1 MDERA
6 MIPRATYRLQ
16 LHSQFTFKDATAL
29 IPYLSRLGISHIYCS
44 PYFRAKPGS
53 THGYDV
59 VDHNTFNPEVGSR
72 ADFEEFVTTLRAH
85 RMGHIADFVP
95 NHVGIG
101 NENAWWMDVLR
112 NGRNSQYAAY
122 FDIDWNAGKL
132 MIPVLGDSYGVV
144 LDRGE
149 LTLRRAGP
157 RDYVVD
163 YHDHRFPI
171 AAADNQRAEQLLA
184 AGAAVGADS
193 LHELLE
199 RQCYRLAHWR
209 VAGDAI
215 NYRRF
220 FDINALA
227 ALRMEDAA
235 VFNTTH
241 RLLLEL
247 VHAGQVDGIRI
258 DHVDGLYDPASYL
271 ERLRAAAAAL
281 PGRPVYIWI
290 EKIVAAFERLRE
302 AWPVEG
308 TTGYGFA
315 NLINGLFVRAS
326 SKRRMHQ
333 SYEHF
338 IGHHISWEQVVYESK
353 RTVLESS
360 FGAELRVLI
369 QNLAEL
375 AGADR
380 HTRDFTLS
388 HLGTATREVIA
399 CFPVYRTYVTDQAAE
414 EDRRYIEW
422 AIAIAKKRVSTIDSG
437 IFEFLRLALLNELPA
452 DSTAPRALRTRF
464 AMSFQQLTAPATAKG
479 VEDTAM
485 YRFNRLASLNEVG
498 GDPDRYGTS
507 VAAFHTDLRA
517 RQARWPLELL
527 ATTTHDTKRS
537 EDVRARIDVLS
548 EFPTLWRRTVN
559 RWGRLHRSR
568 KRMVDGQMAP
578 GPNQEYLLY
587 QTLVGSWPLAP
598 IDAPGLSEYRERI
611 QSYMLKAV
619 REAKLRTSWAN
630 VSADYEEALRQF
642 IDAVLDASEKNPFL
656 AEMTAFQGQVSRLG
670 LLNGLAQTLCKLT
683 APGVPDIYQGTEL
696 WEFSLV
702 DPDNRRP
709 VDFGRRSA
717 LLTELEAQGSPTQN
731 FAGGLIRSFED
742 GRAKLHLIRSVLALR
757 RQHETLFSEGE
768 YFPARV
774 SGAHRQQICAFF
786 RRLPHRRR
794 RRGSEQS
801 RGQIALT
808 IVPRLCGRLSTTSAV
823 PIPAQA
829 WGDTAIEIPRRFA
842 PTHWLNVLDGT
853 RLGETAAD
861 AQHRLRVAAV
871 LDHFPVALLVG
882 GSGSS

>member
-1 MDERA
+1 ML
-6 MIPRATYRLQ
+6 PRATYRLQ
-16 LHSQFTFKDATAL
+16 LHRQFTFKDASAL
-29 IPYLSRLGISHIYCS
+29 IPYLARLGVSHVYCS
-44 PYFRAKPGS
+44 PYFRAQAGS

-59 VDHNTFNPEVGSR
+59 VDHNTFNPEVGTR
-72 ADFEEFVTTLRAH
+72 AEFEQFVAELRAH
-85 RMGHIADFVP
+85 GMGHIADFVP

-101 NENAWWMDVLR
+101 SDNAWWMDVLR
-112 NGRNSQYAAY
+112 NGRDSPYAAY
-122 FDIDWNAGKL
+122 FDIDWNAGRL
-132 MIPVLGDSYGVV
+132 MIPVLGDSYGIV

-149 LTLRRAGP
+149 LTLRRVGP
-157 RDYVVD
+157 NEYVVD
-163 YHDHRFPI
+163 YHDNHFPI
-171 AAADNQRAEQLLA
+171 ATDDGPRAEQLLQ
-184 AGAAVGADS
+184 AGAAPDPGA

-199 RQCYRLAHWR
+199 RQSYRLAHWR

-227 ALRMEDAA
+227 ALRMEDPV
-235 VFNTTH
+235 VFDTTH

-247 VHAGQVDGIRI
+247 VRAGQVDGLRI
-258 DHVDGLYDPASYL
+258 DHVDGLYDPAAYL

-281 PGRPVYIWI
+281 PGRPVYLWI
-290 EKIVAAFERLRE
+290 EKIAAAFERLRE

-315 NLINGLFVRAS
+315 NLLNGLFVRAS

-338 IGHHISWEQVVYESK
+338 IGYRVSWEQVVYESK
-353 RTVLESS
+353 RAILDTA
-360 FGAELRVLI
+360 FGAELRLLI
-369 QNLAEL
+369 QKLADI

-388 HLGTATREVIA
+388 HLATAVREVIA
-399 CFPVYRTYVTDQAAE
+399 CFPVYRTYVTDQASE

-422 AIAIAKKRVSTIDSG
+422 AIAIAKKRVSTVDEG
-437 IFEFLRLALLNELPA
+437 IFEFLRQALLNELPA
-452 DSTAPRALRTRF
+452 GSTAPRALMTSF

-498 GDPDRYGTS
+498 ADPDRYGTS
-507 VAAFHTDLRA
+507 AAAFHADLRA

-537 EDVRARIDVLS
+537 EDVRVRIDVLS

-559 RWGRLHRSR
+559 RWRRLHRSR

-587 QTLVGSWPLAP
+587 QTLVGSWPLATMDGP
-598 IDAPGLSEYRERI
+598 ALTEYRDRI
-611 QSYMLKAV
+611 QAYMLKAV

-642 IDAVLDASEKNPFL
+642 IDAVLDSSDKNPFL
-656 AEMTAFQGQVSRLG
+656 SEMAAFQGHVGRLG
-670 LLNGLAQTLCKLT
+670 LINSLAQTLCKLT

-696 WEFSLV
+696 WDFSLV

-709 VDFGRRSA
+709 VDYVRRLE
-717 LLTELEAQGSPTQN
+717 LLNELEGHGPPTHEL
-731 FAGGLIRSFED
+731 AASLIRTLED
-742 GRAKLHLIRSVLALR
+742 GRAKLHVIRSVLALR

-768 YFPARV
+768 YLPARV
-774 SGAHRQQICAFF
+774 SGDHRQQICAFF
-786 RRLPHRRR
+786 RRLPQRRR
-794 RRGSEQS
+794 RRDGAEVS
-801 RGQIALT
+801 RGLITLT
-808 IVPRLCGRLSTTSAV
+808 IVPRLCGRLSLSSSV
-823 PIPAQA
+823 PIAGEA
-829 WGDTAIEIPRRFA
+829 WGDTAVEVPRRFA
-842 PTHWLNVLDGT
+842 AAHWSNLLEGT
-853 RLGETAAD
+853 RLGAA
-861 AQHRLRVAAV
+861 AAGTQHSLRVAGV
-871 LDHFPVALLVG
+871 LWHFPVALLVG
-882 GSGSS
+882 SSAPS

>member
-1 MDERA
+1 ML
-6 MIPRATYRLQ
+6 PRATYRLQ
-16 LHSQFTFKDATAL
+16 LHRHFTFKDATAL
-29 IPYLSRLGISHIYCS
+29 IPYLSRLGISHVYCS
-44 PYFRAKPGS
+44 PYFRAQAGS

-72 ADFEEFVTTLRAH
+72 ADFENFVAQLRAH
-85 RMGHIADFVP
+85 SMGHIADFVP

-101 NENAWWMDVLR
+101 NDNAWWMDVLR
-112 NGRNSQYAAY
+112 NGRESAYAAY

-132 MIPVLGDSYGVV
+132 MIPVLGDSYGAV

-149 LTLRRAGP
+149 LTLRHAGANE
-157 RDYVVD
+157 YFID
-163 YHDHRFPI
+163 YHEHHFPI
-171 AAADNQRAEQLLA
+171 AGADASRAEQLLQ
-184 AGAAVGADS
+184 AGALSGAGA

-199 RQCYRLAHWR
+199 RQSYRLAHWR

-227 ALRMEDAA
+227 ALRMEDPV
-235 VFNTTH
+235 VFATTH

-247 VHAGQVDGIRI
+247 VRAGQVDGLRI
-258 DHVDGLYDPASYL
+258 DHVDGLYDPAAYL

-281 PGRPVYIWI
+281 PGRRVYLWI
-290 EKIVAAFERLRE
+290 EKIAAAFERLRD

-308 TTGYGFA
+308 TTGYGFT
-315 NLINGLFVRAS
+315 NLLNGLFVRAS

-338 IGHHISWEQVVYESK
+338 IGYRVSWEQVVYESK
-353 RTVLESS
+353 RTILDTA
-360 FGAELRVLI
+360 FGAELRLLI
-369 QNLAEL
+369 QKLADI
-375 AGADR
+375 AAADR

-388 HLGTATREVIA
+388 HLGAAVREVIA
-399 CFPVYRTYVTDQAAE
+399 CFPVYRTYVTDQATD

-422 AIAIAKKRVSTIDSG
+422 AIAVAKKRVSTVDEG
-437 IFEFLRLALLNELPA
+437 IFEFLRQALLNELPPQ
-452 DSTAPRALRTRF
+452 STAPRALTTSF

-507 VAAFHTDLRA
+507 IAAFHADLRA
-517 RQARWPLELL
+517 RQSHWPLELL

-537 EDVRARIDVLS
+537 EDVRVRIDVLS

-559 RWGRLHRSR
+559 RWRRLHRSR

-587 QTLVGSWPLAP
+587 QILVGSWPLTP
-598 IDAPGLSEYRERI
+598 MDATAHTEYRERI
-611 QSYMLKAV
+611 QAYMLKAV

-642 IDAVLDASEKNPFL
+642 IDAVLDFSDKNPFL
-656 AEMTAFQGQVSRLG
+656 AEMATFQGQVSRLG

-696 WEFSLV
+696 WDFSLV
-702 DPDNRRP
+702 DPDNRRA
-709 VDFGRRSA
+709 VDYGRRLK
-717 LLTELEAQGSPTQN
+717 LLEELEGQGPPTHE
-731 FAGGLIRSFED
+731 FAAGLIRTLED
-742 GRAKLHLIRSVLALR
+742 GRAKLHVIRSVLALR
-757 RQHETLFSEGE
+757 RQHEALFSEGE
-768 YFPARV
+768 YLPARL
-774 SGAHRQQICAFF
+774 SGDHRQQICAFF
-786 RRLPHRRR
+786 RRLPQRRR
-794 RRGSEQS
+794 RREGSTAS
-801 RGQIALT
+801 RGLVTLT
-808 IVPRLCGRLSTTSAV
+808 IIPRLCGRLSATSSV
-823 PIPAQA
+823 PIPAEI
-829 WGDTAIEIPRRFA
+829 WGDTAVEIPRRFA
-842 PTHWLNVLDGT
+842 STQWSNLLDGS
-853 RLGETAAD
+853 RLGAAAPG
-861 AQHRLRVAAV
+861 AQQSLPIGA
-871 LDHFPVALLVG
+871 LLGHFPVALLLG
-882 GSGSS
+882 GSVPS

>member
-1 MDERA
+1 ML
-6 MIPRATYRLQ
+6 PRATYRLQ
-16 LHSQFTFKDATAL
+16 LHQQFTFRDATTL
-29 IPYLSRLGISHIYCS
+29 IPYLARLGISHVYCS
-44 PYFRAKPGS
+44 PYFRAQAGS

-59 VDHNTFNPEVGSR
+59 VDHNNFNPEVGNR
-72 ADFEEFVTTLRAH
+72 ADFEHFVAELRAH
-85 RMGHIADFVP
+85 GMGHIADFVP

-101 NENAWWMDVLR
+101 NDNAWWMDVLR
-112 NGRNSQYAAY
+112 NGRNSAYASY

-157 RDYVVD
+157 NEYFVD
-163 YHDHRFPI
+163 YHDHHFPI
-171 AAADNQRAEQLLA
+171 ASADGPRAQQLLE
-184 AGAAVGADS
+184 AGALAGAGA

-199 RQCYRLAHWR
+199 RQSYRLAYWR

-227 ALRMEDAA
+227 ALRMEDPA
-235 VFNTTH
+235 VFDTTH

-247 VHAGQVDGIRI
+247 VRAGQVDGLRI
-258 DHVDGLYDPASYL
+258 DHVDGLYDPAAYL
-271 ERLRAAAAAL
+271 ERLRAAAAL
-281 PGRPVYIWI
+281 PGRPVYLWI
-290 EKIVAAFERLRE
+290 EKIAAAFERLRD

-308 TTGYGFA
+308 TTGYGFT
-315 NLINGLFVRAS
+315 NLVNGLFVRAS

-338 IGHHISWEQVVYESK
+338 IGYRICWEQVVYESK
-353 RTVLESS
+353 RAILDTA
-360 FGAELRVLI
+360 FGAELRLLI
-369 QNLAEL
+369 QKLADI

-388 HLGTATREVIA
+388 HLGAAVREVIA
-399 CFPVYRTYVTDQAAE
+399 CFPVYRTYVTDQATE

-422 AIAIAKKRVSTIDSG
+422 AIALAKKRVSTVDEG
-437 IFEFLRLALLNELPA
+437 IFEFLQQALLNELPSQ
-452 DSTAPRALRTRF
+452 STAPHALTTSF

-507 VAAFHTDLRA
+507 IAAFHADLRG
-517 RQARWPLELL
+517 RQTRWPLELL

-537 EDVRARIDVLS
+537 EDVRVRIDVLS
-548 EFPTLWRRTVN
+548 EFPTLWRRSVN
-559 RWGRLHRSR
+559 RWRRLHRSR

-587 QTLVGSWPLAP
+587 QTLVGSWPLTP
-598 IDAPGLSEYRERI
+598 MDAAALSEFRDRI
-611 QSYMLKAV
+611 QAYMLKAV

-630 VSADYEEALRQF
+630 VSAEYEEALRHF
-642 IDAVLDASEKNPFL
+642 IDAVLDSSDRNPFP
-656 AEMTAFQGQVSRLG
+656 AEMATFQGQVGRLG
-670 LLNGLAQTLCKLT
+670 LLNSLAQTLCKLT

-696 WEFSLV
+696 WDFSLV

-709 VDFGRRSA
+709 VDYDRRLA
-717 LLTELEAQGSPTQN
+717 LLTEIEAQGAPTRE
-731 FAGGLIRSFED
+731 FAASLISTLED

-768 YFPARV
+768 YLPARL
-774 SGAHRQQICAFF
+774 SGDHRHQICAFF
-786 RRLPHRRR
+786 RRLPQRRR
-794 RRGSEQS
+794 RREGSTVS
-801 RGQIALT
+801 RGLITLT
-808 IVPRLCGRLSTTSAV
+808 IFPRLCGRLSTFSSV
-823 PIPAQA
+823 PIPAEI
-829 WGDTAIEIPRRFA
+829 WGDTAVEIPRRFVA
-842 PTHWLNVLDGT
+842 AQWSNVLDGT
-853 RLGETAAD
+853 RLGAAGGT
-861 AQHRLRVAAV
+861 HRLAIAGI
-871 LDHFPVALLVG
+871 LGHFPVALLVG
-882 GSGSS
+882 STAVV